1 MALADSLK
9 ALDLKRLIREA
20 DIAATIIPKFS
31 GKCSDISENSEFSE
45 ILSCPMMFGAGVQ
58 FRYRDDS
65 FVIFFSGHCSIIGPL
80 LADPQSVKQE
90 PFGLFDLEKKKM
102 KSFFAVSAIM
112 LLSATSGM
120 AQSAATKACAG
131 DVKSLC
137 AGIQPGDGRVKACI
151 KSHFSDVSASCQ
163 AVLVK
168 AAAISKACS
177 ADVKKVCSDVKPGG
191 GRIEACMKSHLS
203 EVSDACKDAVTQA
216 AAGKS

>member
-1 MALADSLK
+1 MIHL
-9 ALDLKRLIREA
+9 
-20 DIAATIIPKFS
+20 P
-31 GKCSDISENSEFSE
+31 
-45 ILSCPMMFGAGVQ
+45 
-58 FRYRDDS
+58 
-65 FVIFFSGHCSIIGPL
+65 FFSVDSALYIGPL
-80 LADPQSVKQE
+80 LAPREARGMRS
-90 PFGLFDLEKKKM
+90 FDLEKKKM

-120 AQSAATKACAG
+120 AQSAAMKACAG

-137 AGIQPGDGRVKACI
+137 ASIQPGDGRVKACI
-151 KSHFSDVSASCQ
+151 KSHFSDVSAPCQ

>member
-1 MALADSLK
+1 
-9 ALDLKRLIREA
+9 
-20 DIAATIIPKFS
+20 
-31 GKCSDISENSEFSE
+31 
-45 ILSCPMMFGAGVQ
+45 
-58 FRYRDDS
+58 
-65 FVIFFSGHCSIIGPL
+65 
-80 LADPQSVKQE
+80 
-90 PFGLFDLEKKKM
+90 M

-120 AQSAATKACAG
+120 AQSAAMKACAG

-151 KSHFSDVSASCQ
+151 KSHFSDVSAPCQ
-163 AVLVK
+163 SVLVK

-191 GRIEACMKSHLS
+191 GRIEACMKSNLS
-203 EVSDACKDAVTQA
+203 EVSDACKDAVTLD